1 MSAVV
6 TNPAAVTT
14 VTTVTSSPE
23 MEGGGGGGGGAGGPA
38 RKRRKSVHTQHVGWI
53 PEEDAFIAKWAM
65 ERGGSWAKCARAL
78 RAKGLQE
85 RTPSSV
91 RNRHKR
97 LVTRGHADCLRGDQ
111 PLDAAAYARAASFVN
126 VRDKTTT
133 QYCRLAT
140 WSARER
146 ATLERL
152 AAAYP
157 NRWQRIAEQ
166 LPGRD
171 AAAVRHRW
179 ARMRTTAAAADDAEG
194 AEGEEGEEGE
204 ECEEEEE

>member
-1 MSAVV
+1 
-6 TNPAAVTT
+6 
-14 VTTVTSSPE
+14 
-23 MEGGGGGGGGAGGPA
+23 MEGGAGGPA
-38 RKRRKSVHTQHVGWI
+38 RKRRKSVHTQHVGWL

-97 LVTRGHADCLRGDQ
+97 LVTRGHADCLRGD
-111 PLDAAAYARAASFVN
+111 PPRGAAAGARARVVN

-146 ATLERL
+146 ATPAGWPRHL
-152 AAAYP
+152 
-157 NRWQRIAEQ
+157 NQWQRIAEQ

-171 AAAVRHRW
+171 AAAVRLGVS
-179 ARMRTTAAAADDAEG
+179 ACG
-194 AEGEEGEEGE
+194 
-204 ECEEEEE
+204 